1 MPYCVNGPNYRG
13 AATSNISLSRFCNA
27 LRLARKGS
35 PAPTAK
41 GSEFGRRLRGKG
53 NITG

>member
-1 MPYCVNGPNYRG
+1 MPSRVNGSNYRG
-13 AATSNISLSRFCNA
+13 GNLEHKLEPLFGNA

-35 PAPTAK
+35 SAPTAK

-53 NITG
+53 DITG